1 MGKKRKLFNITFKTS
16 SFIKNNLIKT
26 SITRDQKKKKKKN
39 PNGVF
44 EPWASEGFQILR
56 QMLYRLSYHVFTSLS
71 KLCEFVIYTIL
82 RCDRTI
88 LNPST
93 IDVMVDSP
101 SKRQKPA
108 RYKFPSSENLFLVR
122 VVIYNKIG
130 RI

>member
-1 MGKKRKLFNITFKTS
+1 MEFLNPGPSDLTSDALPTELTSLHESSKLFE
-16 SFIKNNLIKT
+16 L
-26 SITRDQKKKKKKN
+26 
-39 PNGVF
+39 
-44 EPWASEGFQILR
+44 
-56 QMLYRLSYHVFTSLS
+56 
-71 KLCEFVIYTIL
+71 VIYTIF
-82 RCDRTI
+82 RCDRTT

-108 RYKFPSSENLFLVR
+108 RYKLPSSENVCLVR

>member
-1 MGKKRKLFNITFKTS
+1 MFSEYQDLNLCGEKRKLSNIMFKTS

-26 SITRDQKKKKKKN
+26 SITRDKEKN

-44 EPWASEGFQILR
+44 ELWTFRSYVR
-56 QMLYRLSYHVFTSLS
+56 CSNRLSYHVFTSLS
-71 KLCEFVIYTIL
+71 RLFEFFIYTIF

-122 VVIYNKIG
+122 VVII
-130 RI
+130 

>member
-1 MGKKRKLFNITFKTS
+1 MEFLNRGPSDLTS
-16 SFIKNNLIKT
+16 DALPTELSRLHESFAVIW
-26 SITRDQKKKKKKN
+26 
-39 PNGVF
+39 V
-44 EPWASEGFQILR
+44 GF
-56 QMLYRLSYHVFTSLS
+56 
-71 KLCEFVIYTIL
+71 IYTIF

-122 VVIYNKIG
+122 VVIYIKLEEYSLVIIQIITKVLNSN
-130 RI
+130 RCRT

>member
-1 MGKKRKLFNITFKTS
+1 MDI
-16 SFIKNNLIKT
+16 
-26 SITRDQKKKKKKN
+26 
-39 PNGVF
+39 
-44 EPWASEGFQILR
+44 QILR

-71 KLCEFVIYTIL
+71 KLFEFVIYTIF

-122 VVIYNKIG
+122 VVIYIKLEEYSLVIIQILTKVLNSN
-130 RI
+130 RCRT